1 MKGELTGLL
10 PDATE
15 VQYPVRFQYAN
26 GIESLFDKSVHDTA
40 AGIPAVA
47 EKVRNNRSTGSS
59 SAMSCTIFTLDL
71 DLSYMTMT

>member
-47 EKVRNNRSTGSS
+47 ETTGGTGSS